1 MGMRYPELTL
11 LPMERYSTLLSAD
24 KLRRVMARFAVLRVR
39 LSGRAIW
46 NVSSTAVGGG
56 VAEMVR
62 SLLSYAR
69 GVGVDARWAVIDG
82 PPAFFRFTKR
92 LHNAI
97 HGSVGDGSPIGDD
110 ERTLYERVS
119 AINMAELAQMVR
131 PRDLVIVHDPQP
143 AGMIP
148 ALLDLGAEVIWRCHI
163 GHDDLNDEVDRGWR
177 FLAPYL
183 QGVRACVFSRAAFAP
198 VAYLDAK
205 RVAIIPPSID
215 PFSAKN
221 QPLEDTSVRA
231 ILGHVGLI
239 TRTVECGCSFVRED
253 GTPGRVDR
261 VADVVRTGGPIPATA
276 PVIVQVSRWDRLKD
290 PGGVLEGFARSE
302 AARAHGAYLV
312 LAGPTTVGVGD
323 DPEGATTLVDVI
335 AQWSQLSSE
344 VRERIHLAS
353 LPTADTDENAAMVN
367 ALQRHATMIVQ
378 KSLHEGFGLTVTE
391 AMWKAKPVLATA
403 VGGIQDQ
410 IEDGVQGLLV
420 KDPKDLEAFDVALA
434 RLLDRPDEACRMG
447 ERGHTRVLER
457 YLGLDSLLRFGS
469 LIEAVEDAS
478 IHAPLDPLAA
488 ERAGTYSQ

>member
-1 MGMRYPELTL
+1 MRYPELTL

-24 KLRRVMARFAVLRVR
+24 KLRRIMARFAVLRVR
-39 LSGRAIW
+39 LSGRAVW

-97 HGSVGDGSPIGDD
+97 HGSTGDGSPIGET
-110 ERTLYERVS
+110 ERVLYERVS
-119 AINMAELAQMVR
+119 AINMAELEQMVR
-131 PRDLVIVHDPQP
+131 PRDVVIVHDPQP

-148 ALLDLGAEVIWRCHI
+148 ALIALGAQVIWRCHI
-163 GHDDLNDEVDRGWR
+163 GQDEVNEQVDRAWR
-177 FLAPYL
+177 FLAPYI
-183 QGVRACVFSRAAFAP
+183 QGARAFVFSRPSYVPATHI
-198 VAYLDAK
+198 DAR

-221 QPLEDTSVRA
+221 QPLDDASVRG
-231 ILGHVGLI
+231 ILGHAGLLA
-239 TRTVECGCSFVRED
+239 RTVQCGCSFVRED

-261 VADVVRTGGPIPATA
+261 VADIVREGGPVPATA

-290 PGGVLEGFARSE
+290 PGGLLAGFARSE

-312 LAGPTTVGVGD
+312 VAGPTTVGVGD
-323 DPEGATTLVDVI
+323 DPEGADTLAEVI
-335 AQWSQLSSE
+335 AQWSQIPSE

-353 LPTADTDENAAMVN
+353 LPTVDVDENAAMVN
-367 ALQRHATMIVQ
+367 ALQRHATVIVQ
-378 KSLHEGFGLTVTE
+378 KSLYEGFGLTVTE
-391 AMWKAKPVLATA
+391 AMWKGKPVLATS

-410 IEDGVQGLLV
+410 LEDGVQGLLIT
-420 KDPKDLEAFDVALA
+420 DPTDLGAFDVALA

-447 ERGHTRVLER
+447 ERGHARVLER
-457 YLGLDSLLRFGS
+457 YLGLDSLLRFGA
-469 LIEAVEDAS
+469 LIESLEDAG
-478 IHAPLDPLAA
+478 IHALDGLAA